1 MRHRL
6 PSLSA
11 LRAFEAAARRGSMT
25 LAAEEL
31 SVSPGAV
38 SRHVSLL
45 ESHFSC
51 SLFRRKQRG
60 VELTDKGREFHTE
73 VAAAFDRID
82 NACSELMGKGT
93 DRVLRLSFY
102 PTITSEWLLPRL
114 AEFRTREP
122 DIELHLDA
130 SFRRINFETDS
141 VDIAMVTGKQDQAGL
156 HQQPLFSPLY
166 FPVCSPTLPGLRPP
180 LRSAEDL
187 KSHTLLYSASQL
199 GNWKAWLAAAGVSDI
214 DVEDGLMLENS
225 TLAFKAAR
233 EGAGI
238 ALGQQL
244 FVADDLLTGRL
255 IAPFDLSLR
264 SSNRY
269 YLACLEKKRNERHVA
284 AFRTWFTAEI
294 RKTENRCEELLPGLL
309 SNVVMRNIE

>member
-38 SRHVSLL
+38 SRHISLL
-45 ESHFSC
+45 ESHFNC
-51 SLFRRKQRG
+51 RLFRRKQRG
-60 VELTDKGREFHTE
+60 IELTDKGHAFH
-73 VAAAFDRID
+73 AAIAMAFDRID
-82 NACSELMGKGT
+82 DACIALMGQGGDKT
-93 DRVLRLSFY
+93 LRLSFY
-102 PTITSEWLLPRL
+102 PTLTSEWLLPRL
-114 AEFRTREP
+114 PAFRALHP
-122 DIELHLDA
+122 DIDLSLDA
-130 SFRRINFETDS
+130 SLRRINFETDS
-141 VDIAMVTGKQDQAGL
+141 VDIAMVTGKQTQKEL

-166 FPVCSPTLPGLRPP
+166 FPVCSPTLPEQGPP
-180 LRSAEDL
+180 LRAPEDL
-187 KSHTLLYSASQL
+187 SRHTLLYSASQL
-199 GNWKAWLAAAGVSDI
+199 GNWRRWLSAAGVPEV
-214 DVEDGLMLENS
+214 DVEGGLMLENS

-233 EGAGI
+233 EGSGI

-244 FVADDLLTGRL
+244 FVTEDLLSGRL

-269 YLACLEKKRNERHVA
+269 YMACLDRKKDDGAIA
-284 AFRTWFTAEI
+284 AFRNWLADEI
-294 RKTENRCEELLPGLL
+294 LATERRSEALLPGLL
-309 SNVVMRNIE
+309 SNVVSGNLR